1 MYTVNSFFC
10 GGGGFDLGFIQAGY
24 KVVGAWDFDKYAVE
38 SYAHNI
44 GKNVKQAD
52 VSKMT
57 WRDLQKANVWLFG
70 FPCQDISI
78 SGLKAGMIKGVTRS
92 GLFYEIMRL
101 LDEVRNAAPGSLPEI
116 ILAENVKG
124 VKKYLPTIEEEYAKV
139 GYKMYYTL
147 YNSKFQGVAQNRE
160 RYFIIGVREDI
171 EKEFEFS
178 PQQQEFVPKL
188 KDFLVD
194 HAEEKFYIEDIKAL
208 HILEEAQE
216 GLRVKQATKKG
227 YDVAVEGDMI
237 NVTRP
242 TSKTRRG
249 RVGKQIA
256 QTLLTGHEQVVVES
270 LPSINVIGML
280 DINGHDNIR
289 RVYDV
294 DGLSPTLNTGGG
306 GNRQP
311 KILDYSRL
319 KVRKLTPREFA
330 RLQGFPESYEQIVSN
345 VQFYKQMG
353 NAVTVPVANFLAEQV
368 KQYLDYLD
376 MCSN

>member
-10 GGGGFDLGFIQAGY
+10 GGGGFDLGFIKAGY

-44 GKNVKQAD
+44 GKHVKQAD
-52 VSKMT
+52 VSKMS
-57 WRDLQKANVWLFG
+57 WSDLRKANIWLFG
-70 FPCQDISI
+70 FPCQDVSLA
-78 SGLKAGMIKGVTRS
+78 GNKAGMIKGETRS

-101 LDEVRNAAPGSLPEI
+101 LQEVRENAAMDLPEV

-147 YNSKFQGVAQNRE
+147 YNSKFEGVAQNRE
-160 RYFIIGVREDI
+160 RYFIMGVREDLDQ
-171 EKEFEFS
+171 EFKFS
-178 PQQQEFVPKL
+178 VQQQESVPKL
-188 KDFLVD
+188 KEFLED
-194 HAEEKFYIEDIKAL
+194 HAEEKYYIEDIKAL
-208 HILEEAQE
+208 HILEEAEE

-270 LPSINVIGML
+270 LPEINVIGKL
-280 DINGHDNIR
+280 DIKGHDVIK

-294 DGLSPTLNTGGG
+294 EGLSPTLNTGGG

-330 RLQGFPESYEQIVSN
+330 RLQGFPESYEQVVSN

-353 NAVTVPVANFLAEQV
+353 NAVTVPVAFFVAEQIKV
-368 KQYLDYLD
+368 YLDYLD

>member
-1 MYTVNSFFC
+1 MYRVNSFFC
-10 GGGGFDLGFIQAGY
+10 GGGGFDLGFINAGFEI
-24 KVVGAWDFDKYAVE
+24 VGAWDFDKYAVQ

-44 GKNVKQAD
+44 DTLVRQRD
-52 VSKMT
+52 VSTMT
-57 WRDLQKANVWLFG
+57 WLDIRPASVWLFG

-78 SGLKAGMIKGVTRS
+78 AGLKAGMIKGQTRS

-101 LDEVRNAAPGSLPEI
+101 LQEVRTNSPGSLPEI
-116 ILAENVKG
+116 ILAENVKA

-139 GYKMYYTL
+139 GYKMYYVL
-147 YNSKFQGVAQNRE
+147 YNSKYQGVAQNRE
-160 RYFIIGVREDI
+160 RYFIIGVREDLH
-171 EKEFEFS
+171 KPFEFA
-178 PQQQEFVPKL
+178 PQQTEFVPKL
-188 KDFLVD
+188 KDFLEDEVD
-194 HAEEKFYIEDIKAL
+194 AKHYIEDIKAL
-208 HILEEAQE
+208 HIIEKAEE

-242 TSKTRRG
+242 NSKTRRG
-249 RVGKQIA
+249 RIGKQIA

-270 LPSINVIGML
+270 LPAINVLGML
-280 DINGHDNIR
+280 DINGHDNIK

-311 KILDYSRL
+311 KILDYDRL
-319 KVRKLTPREFA
+319 RVRRLTPREFA
-330 RLQGFPESYEQIVSN
+330 NLQGFPPDYEQIVSN

-353 NAVTVPVANFLAEQV
+353 NAVTVTVAEFVAGQV
-368 KQYLDYLD
+368 KQYLEHLE

>member
-10 GGGGFDLGFIQAGY
+10 GGGGFDLGFINAGFE
-24 KVVGAWDFDKYAVE
+24 VVGAWDFDKYAVQ

-44 GKNVKQAD
+44 DTLVKEAD
-52 VSKMT
+52 VSTMS
-57 WRDLQKANVWLFG
+57 WRDLRPASVWLFG

-78 SGLKAGMIKGVTRS
+78 AGLKAGMIKGETRS

-101 LDEVRNAAPGSLPEI
+101 LQEVRTATPGSLPEI
-116 ILAENVKG
+116 ILAENVKA

-139 GYKMYYTL
+139 GYKMYYVL
-147 YNSKFQGVAQNRE
+147 YNSKYQGLAQNRE
-160 RYFIIGVREDI
+160 RYFILGVREDI
-171 EKEFEFS
+171 KQTFVFEE
-178 PQQQEFVPKL
+178 QQTEFVPKL
-188 KDFLVD
+188 KDFLED
-194 HAEEKFYIEDIKAL
+194 HADEKFYVEDIKAL
-208 HILEEAQE
+208 HIIEKAEE

-242 TSKTRRG
+242 NSKTRRG
-249 RVGKQIA
+249 RIGKQIA

-270 LPSINVIGML
+270 LPTINVLGML

-311 KILDYSRL
+311 KILDYDRL

-330 RLQGFPESYEQIVSN
+330 RLQGFPESYQQVVSN

-353 NAVTVPVANFLAEQV
+353 NAVSVPVAEFVAGQI
-368 KQYLDYLD
+368 KQYLEYLE